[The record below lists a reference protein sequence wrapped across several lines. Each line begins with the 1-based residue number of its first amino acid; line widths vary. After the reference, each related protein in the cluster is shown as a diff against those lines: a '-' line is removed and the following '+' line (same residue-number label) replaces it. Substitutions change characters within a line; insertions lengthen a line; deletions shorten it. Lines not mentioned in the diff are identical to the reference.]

1 MSDSAQLIQIISDV
15 LQANDANVRK
25 QAEDLLTTLRNDKP
39 NELIGAYLD
48 ILKGI
53 PVYISDPTLSKQ
65 ESSQLL
71 NSDFVSLTFLPLHIR
86 MSGIS

>member
-53 PVYISDPTLSKQ
+53 PLYI
-65 ESSQLL
+65 
-71 NSDFVSLTFLPLHIR
+71 
-86 MSGIS
+86 